1 MHERTC
7 TVHSLGDTEGCE
19 LSGKDTGS
27 QIRHAGGLRETQ
39 PSVTENQTC
48 DNEQELPQGKT
59 KGRVGAI
66 SSKGP
71 EMT

>member
-1 MHERTC
+1 MHEWTC
-7 TVHSLGDTEGCE
+7 TVRSLGDTEGCE

-39 PSVTENQTC
+39 PSGTENRT
-48 DNEQELPQGKT
+48 QELPQGKT
-59 KGRVGAI
+59 KGRVGAM